1 MAGPNVISEFERNQ
15 RLRDINRR
23 LREIN
28 SERAAISEKWRGA
41 PPLDESNTLAA
52 LDEETTML
60 RAERAE
66 IQEPEFTPE
75 MARQYVSRL
84 WSQVNDL
91 VKLMRR
97 ISRWL
102 IGLTVW
108 AIAMT
113 LALWWFGMQVWRITE
128 LWR

>member
-1 MAGPNVISEFERNQ
+1 MISEAERAQ
-15 RLRDINRR
+15 RLRDLNRR

-28 SERAAISEKWRGA
+28 SERSAIEEKWRGS
-41 PPLDESNTLAA
+41 PPLDASSTLAA
-52 LDEETTML
+52 LDEETTVL

-66 IQEPEFTPE
+66 LQEPEFTPE